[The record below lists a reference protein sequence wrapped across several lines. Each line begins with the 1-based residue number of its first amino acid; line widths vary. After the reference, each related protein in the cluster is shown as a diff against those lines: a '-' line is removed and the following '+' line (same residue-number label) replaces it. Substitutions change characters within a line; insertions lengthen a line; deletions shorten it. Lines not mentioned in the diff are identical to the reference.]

1 MRINNLPDYYTG
13 YPYTVARLYEGEYW
27 FYGSYRTAERAY
39 EVAEAEGGQV
49 FPVDIIVDAW
59 KVGA

>member
-13 YPYTVARLYEGEYW
+13 YPYTVARLCEGEYW

-39 EVAEAEGGQV
+39 EVAEAVGGQV
-49 FPVDIIVDAW
+49 FPVGVHFCSL
-59 KVGA
+59 KGGA